1 MKDDLLYY
9 VYIYLNEMMLP
20 NVQHA
25 PLCSY
30 YDLVLIKHSF
40 GYMISYTVVQ
50 IRKATIIIT

>member
-9 VYIYLNEMMLP
+9 VYIYLNEMTLP

-30 YDLVLIKHSF
+30 YDLIIIKHYIC
-40 GYMISYTVVQ
+40 YMISHTVVQ
-50 IRKATIIIT
+50 IRRAI